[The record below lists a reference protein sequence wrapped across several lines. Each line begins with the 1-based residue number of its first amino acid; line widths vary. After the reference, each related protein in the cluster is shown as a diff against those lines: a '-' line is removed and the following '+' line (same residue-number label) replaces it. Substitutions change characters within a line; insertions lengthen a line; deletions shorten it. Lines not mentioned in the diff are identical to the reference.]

1 MFMEYQAVENE
12 RREHQRYPV
21 NIQVEIT
28 ADRGKTIGMMVGT
41 SLKGLRIK
49 TTTLIQPAT
58 DVVISLPT
66 GERVIFLAGVVWV
79 LDKNKRGLPSYL
91 AGLKI
96 DSVSVDGK
104 ELQDIAEREAF
115 LQELLV

>member
-1 MFMEYQAVENE
+1 MDTE
-12 RREHQRYPV
+12 RRKHPRYAV
-21 NIQVEIT
+21 NIQVAIT
-28 ADRGKTIGMMVGT
+28 ADRGKTIGMLVGT
-41 SLKGLRIK
+41 SLQGLRIK

-58 DVVISLPT
+58 DVVISLPN

-79 LDKNKRGLPSYL
+79 LDKNKRGIPSYV

-104 ELQDIAEREAF
+104 ELQDIAEREAL
-115 LQELLV
+115 LQELLVEVAV

>member
-1 MFMEYQAVENE
+1 MDTE
-12 RREHQRYPV
+12 RRKHPRYSL

-28 ADRGKTIGMMVGT
+28 ADRVKTVGMLVGT
-41 SLKGLRIK
+41 SLQGLRIN

-58 DVVISLPT
+58 DVVISLPN
-66 GERVIFLAGVVWV
+66 GERGVFLAGVVWV
-79 LDKNKRGLPSYL
+79 LDKSKRGIPSYL

-104 ELQDIAEREAF
+104 ELQGFAERQAF
-115 LQELLV
+115 LQELLVEVAV

>member
-1 MFMEYQAVENE
+1 MDTE
-12 RREHQRYPV
+12 RRKHPRYSV

-28 ADRGKTIGMMVGT
+28 VDRGKTIGMLVGT
-41 SLKGLRIK
+41 SLQGLRIK

-58 DVVISLPT
+58 DVVIALPN

-79 LDKNKRGLPSYL
+79 LDKNKRGIPSYL

-115 LQELLV
+115 LQDLLVEV